1 MQVRVARGDPVEVSY
16 WLTRNMPLGAGAR
29 QELLAAP
36 TVVQRLRALCAA
48 LEAKACTILCCRV
61 CNTQVAPLHH
71 VPMPQS

>member
-16 WLTRNMPLGAGAR
+16 WLTRNMPLSAGAR

-36 TVVQRLRALCAA
+36 TAVQRLRTLCAA
-48 LEAKACTILCCRV
+48 LTAKARTTLDCRV

-71 VPMPQS
+71 APMYQN